1 VKRDGFEREI
11 TSILEIKKDHRER
24 ERKRIEYEREGEERR
39 GKKGGTHKVLIGWDL
54 KTRLLFSKKF

>member
-39 GKKGGTHKVLIGWDL
+39 GKKGGTHKVLIG
-54 KTRLLFSKKF
+54 